1 MSPRLNGFLLAVER
15 WLVVALLLLC
25 LTLAWATDHY
35 RNQVMAMDVQL
46 ERLSGEIERQ
56 NADAAQI
63 LATLTAQ
70 RDTAQ
75 TALDAAYQL
84 QEVADAAAQQEID
97 RLRGDL
103 EQRPVRVRI
112 VPQPAACGPGG
123 GGTAGYA
130 PAIADAGAADAAPA
144 YGLLPESNT
153 RRLGAVIAEV
163 ETLNAAYASCRAQ
176 LMHP

>member
-1 MSPRLNGFLLAVER
+1 MIPFLQAVER
-15 WLVVALLLLC
+15 WAVATLLLLC
-25 LTLAWATDHY
+25 LALAWATDHY
-35 RNQVMAMDVQL
+35 RNQVMARDVQL
-46 ERLSGEIERQ
+46 ERLSADIERQ
-56 NADAAQI
+56 NADAEQT

-103 EQRPVRVRI
+103 EQRPIRVRL

-123 GGTAGYA
+123 GSAAGDTTTT
-130 PAIADAGAADAAPA
+130 ADAGAADVAPA
-144 YGLLPESNT
+144 YGLLPASNS
-153 RRLGAVIAEV
+153 RRIAGVIAEV
-163 ETLNAAYASCRAQ
+163 ETLNAAYTSCRAQ

>member
-15 WLVVALLLLC
+15 WLVAVLLLLS
-25 LTLAWATDHY
+25 LALAWATDHY

-46 ERLSGEIERQ
+46 ERLSGEIKRQ

-103 EQRPVRVRI
+103 EQRPVRVRL
-112 VPQPAACGPGG
+112 VPQPAACGPGR
-123 GGTAGYA
+123 GGTAGHA
-130 PAIADAGAADAAPA
+130 PAVADAGAADAAPA

>member
-15 WLVVALLLLC
+15 WLVAVLLLLS
-25 LTLAWATDHY
+25 LALAWATDHY
-35 RNQVMAMDVQL
+35 RNQVMARDVQL
-46 ERLSGEIERQ
+46 ERLSADIERQ
-56 NADAAQI
+56 NADAEQT
-63 LATLTAQ
+63 LATLTEQ

-75 TALDAAYQL
+75 AALDAAYQQ

-163 ETLNAAYASCRAQ
+163 EMLNAAYASCRAQ